1 MRIPPLLCS
10 MLALTWMSCG
20 GPSADMVP
28 TVYEETHVEGAM
40 ERTVAE
46 MSVQGMMCEVGCVAK
61 VRKEL
66 LEVPGVATAT
76 IDFEK
81 DRSVNVAKVEFD
93 PEVVDAEALVAK
105 VKAIG
110 DGMYPVERMA
120 VTHFG
125 AVDVRP

>member
-1 MRIPPLLCS
+1 
-10 MLALTWMSCG
+10 MLVFTWMSCG

-125 AVDVRP
+125 AVDVLP